1 VTKIN
6 PVLVWLETEGVRYSE
21 TATFLDAFATEL
33 QKAGIDLARS
43 TTGIHVLHPQVDSLS
58 CLWQQG
64 KPIFER
70 RYKLDAEGQEQFR
83 NSPMPTVYG
92 GAEFRR
98 RLDAPAAPDEFPILI
113 ELRAEGYTDYL
124 GLPLPFSDGSWKG
137 VTYVT
142 SRTGGFPEDQVEL
155 LRSVSP
161 ALARILEIQMLHR
174 TSLTLLETYVGPVA
188 GRRVLEGAIKRGMH
202 ENIHAVIW
210 MCDMRGFTELSER
223 LSAPALVTHIN
234 DYFGIMSDAVSEHGG
249 EVLKFIGDAMLAIF
263 PRTGADSET
272 APARALKAARKA
284 EQAAASA
291 NGERERR
298 GEPAIRYGI
307 ALHVGEVLYGNIG
320 GAGRLD
326 FTVIGRAVNVATRI
340 EALCKTT
347 GRQILMSEEFAEI
360 CGEPVELLG
369 TFALKGVEAGQRVYA
384 PTTG

>member
-1 VTKIN
+1 MTKIN
-6 PVLVWLETEGVRYSE
+6 PILAWLETQGIRYSE
-21 TATFLDAFATEL
+21 TAKFLDAFANEL
-33 QKAGIDLARS
+33 LRAGVDLARS

-58 CLWQQG
+58 CLWQKG

-70 RYKLDAEGQEQFR
+70 RFKLEGDGAQQLR
-83 NSPMPTVYG
+83 NSPMPIVYG
-92 GAEFRR
+92 GKEFRR
-98 RLDAPAAPDEFPILI
+98 RLDQRPAPDEFPILA
-113 ELRAEGYTDYL
+113 ELRTEGITDYL
-124 GLPLPFSDGSWKG
+124 GLPLPFSDGSWKAM
-137 VTYVT
+137 TYATQRPV
-142 SRTGGFPEDQVEL
+142 GFPDDQVEL
-155 LRSVSP
+155 LRSVGP
-161 ALARILEIQMLHR
+161 TLARILEIQTLRR

-188 GRRVLEGAIKRGMH
+188 GQRVLEGAIKRGMH

-223 LSAPALVTHIN
+223 LSAQALVAHIN

-298 GEPAIRYGI
+298 GAPAIRYGI

-347 GRQILMSEEFAEI
+347 GRQILMSAEFAEI

-369 TFALKGVEAGQRVYA
+369 TFALKGVEAGQRVYV
-384 PTTG
+384 PTNG